1 MKIKLN
7 YIYIF
12 IIGIGIAY
20 LTYTVLVQRNNSK
33 TTMSVENSIPQDEV
47 HRSAQA
53 QRDKGEM
60 PNDDAHKGV
69 SSQGKDVPSKAN
81 VSQEFKHMLETMKK
95 SVEDNPNDTV
105 KIKEYA
111 DFLAMAHKQNDAI
124 IWYEKILEKDSK
136 RTDVWFALSYI
147 YHSEQNLVKSE
158 ECNQKILAYDKNN
171 SLAKYNLGAISAT
184 KGDYIKAK
192 QLWNDLL
199 STSKD
204 SEIISMTKESLKQ
217 LQN

>member
-1 MKIKLN
+1 MKIKPN

-33 TTMSVENSIPQDEV
+33 TTMSGENTIPQDEV

-60 PNDDAHKGV
+60 PIDDAHKGV
-69 SSQGKDVPSKAN
+69 SPQGKDVPSKAN
-81 VSQEFKHMLETMKK
+81 VSQEFKQMLETIKK